1 MSQVNYSLIRIEHLS
16 LRLKSSQLSEL
27 INNALRMALQ
37 KKDSFAVNILNDQE
51 ILITPQPSVTIN
63 IEDNKIKGIL
73 PLRISTN
80 LKGPIKRVSVKA
92 GILAHFEAEIER
104 LDENNLGIHSDI
116 SAIEWTDEIDIQPPL
131 LDFVLRD
138 SFVKEMVENQLPAI
152 NIKINEALRDFLDF
166 GNLLSQAELN
176 RKIRIPLKNKQEMF
190 LFVSPESIEVNKMGL
205 DGDNLQFSCNISGRI
220 LPSENMDDTFPTV
233 TPRVI
238 FLDQPASGN
247 ELLIDIRLDLASL
260 GEPVLDVVKSMPN
273 IENAIGCNIEKVVV
287 RPVGTDGVAIGL
299 KLKGALNG
307 GLSIAGRPVVDQN
320 SLMLDIENLTFD
332 FSGKNILSSL
342 KGNIALSVAK
352 SVIRKQFPIGLRP
365 YIDSMIR
372 ATNDMISS
380 FKLIDGLILQ
390 GNIGEWHLQEMDI
403 VDGRL
408 VIIFR
413 TEVVTFLSPA

>member
-1 MSQVNYSLIRIEHLS
+1 
-16 LRLKSSQLSEL
+16 
-27 INNALRMALQ
+27 MALQ

-247 ELLIDIRLDLASL
+247 ELLIDIRLD
-260 GEPVLDVVKSMPN
+260 
-273 IENAIGCNIEKVVV
+273 
-287 RPVGTDGVAIGL
+287 
-299 KLKGALNG
+299 
-307 GLSIAGRPVVDQN
+307 
-320 SLMLDIENLTFD
+320 
-332 FSGKNILSSL
+332 
-342 KGNIALSVAK
+342 
-352 SVIRKQFPIGLRP
+352 
-365 YIDSMIR
+365 
-372 ATNDMISS
+372 
-380 FKLIDGLILQ
+380 
-390 GNIGEWHLQEMDI
+390 
-403 VDGRL
+403 
-408 VIIFR
+408 
-413 TEVVTFLSPA
+413 